1 VTRIRDDKTAQHAT
15 TLPELQV
22 MYPFGKTLA
31 VTFKLT
37 NGTLHEC
44 SFIASFLVVEI
55 RGVLEI
61 CAKCTVMSISD
72 EPVMSQTK
80 SSDFFCKLMCVGS
93 SA

>member
-1 VTRIRDDKTAQHAT
+1 
-15 TLPELQV
+15 

-55 RGVLEI
+55 RGVEI
-61 CAKCTVMSISD
+61 RAKCTIFMLTPSKLF
-72 EPVMSQTK
+72 EPT
-80 SSDFFCKLMCVGS
+80 
-93 SA
+93 